1 MNQAILNNKSFIQK
15 KLMENRV
22 TLEHAKMVN
31 EEYQKLNNEKQ
42 RVESLLNDIKSFTS
56 DLNLILT
63 AIDQEDIRF
72 KTDRIQFLNDVI
84 SLKINE
90 VFGLDY
96 EAKISFDDR
105 YNSMKASLS
114 LLDKYGN
121 VKSPDIAEGK
131 LMQYTVGFSAAMG
144 IMESLGSRIMYIDE
158 AFGVAGEDILT
169 ELGQVL
175 QAAVDSGLQ
184 IIMVSQRAGLY
195 EDLPRVQF
203 TLEKEK
209 AETFIHNVVREEF
222 GMDQI
227 SKEENKVC

>member
-1 MNQAILNNKSFIQK
+1 MNQAILNNKDFIQK
-15 KLMENRV
+15 KILDNRIA
-22 TLEHAKMVN
+22 LEHAKLMN
-31 EEYQKLNNEKQ
+31 EEFEKLDTE
-42 RVESLLNDIKSFTS
+42 RRRIEALFNDTKNFMK
-56 DLNLILT
+56 DLNLMLT
-63 AIDQEDIRF
+63 AIDKEDIRF
-72 KTDRIQFLNDVI
+72 KTDRIQFLNDII

-105 YNSMKASLS
+105 YNSMKASLD
-114 LLDKYGN
+114 LHDKYGN
-121 VKSPDIAEGK
+121 IKSPDIAEGK

-144 IMESLGSRIMYIDE
+144 IMESLGSKIMYIDE

-175 QAAVDSGLQ
+175 QAAIDNGIQ

-209 AETFIHNVVREEF
+209 TETFIHNVVREEF
-222 GMDQI
+222 GF
-227 SKEENKVC
+227 KEPKREGE